1 MKTYT
6 ITLTENEY
14 LLLESI
20 VADSE
25 VSYTDDDHDY
35 EVGGEMAND
44 LYANIQEK
52 FENA

>member
-1 MKTYT
+1 MKSYT

-25 VSYTDDDHDY
+25 VSYTDDELDF
-35 EVGGEMAND
+35 EIGGELAND
-44 LYANIQEK
+44 LYACIQRK
-52 FENA
+52 LENA